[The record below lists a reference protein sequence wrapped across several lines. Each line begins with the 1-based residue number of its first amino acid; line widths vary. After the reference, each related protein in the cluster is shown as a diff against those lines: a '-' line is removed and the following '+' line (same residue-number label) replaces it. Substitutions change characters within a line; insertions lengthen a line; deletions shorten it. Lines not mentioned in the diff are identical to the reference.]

1 MRTAAVVAW
10 SLVLA
15 LLVTCP
21 GLAEA
26 VFVTVRWVVET
37 DAARAVALVA
47 SLAVTLAWM
56 ATHQPERGRRRA

>member
-10 SLVLA
+10 SLLFA
-15 LLVTCP
+15 LLLTCP
-21 GLAEA
+21 GLTQA

-47 SLAVTLAWM
+47 SLAVTLVWM
-56 ATHQPERGRRRA
+56 ATHQPERRRRRA